1 MTFWPFLIGGLS
13 GAILVLS
20 LYRLGALKERSG
32 IAVLLGAIASFWPV
46 FAVQANA
53 PMLTIVVHALVF
65 VAFAIIAAYGFRQS
79 AAVLAAG
86 IIAHGFFDALVL
98 VADNPGPSWWPAFCG
113 TLDIVAG
120 VILLFLIRTR
130 RISD

>member
-13 GAILVLS
+13 GAILILS

-32 IAVLLGAIASFWPV
+32 IAVLLGAIAFFWPV

-79 AAVLAAG
+79 AAVLAVG
-86 IIAHGFFDALVL
+86 IIAHGFSMRWFWLPTILALL
-98 VADNPGPSWWPAFCG
+98 GGPPFVVRW
-113 TLDIVAG
+113 
-120 VILLFLIRTR
+120 
-130 RISD
+130 ISLRERSYSF